1 MKFVLVLIAIVASV
15 NFANAQT
22 SQKSPEYQVIAN
34 KLIEEINNTLQCR
47 AALITD
53 QAELQKVKAEL
64 EELTK
69 KVDKK

>member
-1 MKFVLVLIAIVASV
+1 MKLFLVLVLTAISV
-15 NFANAQT
+15 NFAYAQN

-47 AALITD
+47 AALVTD

-64 EELTK
+64 EELKK